1 MTIVG
6 REDEIEFLHDVFES
20 RKAEFL
26 AIYGRRRVG
35 KTYLIREFFKDKG
48 IYFELTGIKDATK
61 SSQLKNFVTIY
72 SDTFL
77 RGDRIAPPKDWNDA
91 LNILRVEIEKTDE
104 SQKVIIFFDELPWL
118 ASRKSG
124 FLEALDL
131 FWNRYMSSRKN
142 IILVIC
148 GSAAEWMIKKIVSN
162 KGGLHNRLTRP
173 PINLKPFTLK
183 QTKQY
188 LDAIGVHLEQ
198 KQIIDLY
205 MALGGVAYYLNL
217 VSKGKS
223 SSQVISDLFFSN
235 QAPLLSEFR
244 NLFDS
249 LYDNSQKHI
258 EVIKLLAQTKQGLT
272 QTDIFN
278 KVKNMSPGGGAVLV
292 LEELENCGFVHRVHD
307 FGKKKKDARYRLI
320 DGFTLFYL
328 KWVEGQGEFSEHF
341 WMRKKGSASYN
352 TWAGYAFEN
361 LCFLHYREILRAL
374 EITVVAETKS
384 GWRYLPAKDDIDDG
398 AQIDLVIDRADK
410 CINLCEIKFYEDE
423 LMISKAYAQALRKK
437 KSCFKE
443 KTGTRKTLFMTMIT
457 TYGVKKDQHYL
468 DVIDGQIKMDSLFE

>member
-1 MTIVG
+1 
-6 REDEIEFLHDVFES
+6 
-20 RKAEFL
+20 
-26 AIYGRRRVG
+26 
-35 KTYLIREFFKDKG
+35 
-48 IYFELTGIKDATK
+48 
-61 SSQLKNFVTIY
+61 
-72 SDTFL
+72 
-77 RGDRIAPPKDWNDA
+77 
-91 LNILRVEIEKTDE
+91 
-104 SQKVIIFFDELPWL
+104 
-118 ASRKSG
+118 
-124 FLEALDL
+124 
-131 FWNRYMSSRKN
+131 
-142 IILVIC
+142 
-148 GSAAEWMIKKIVSN
+148 MIKKIVSN

-307 FGKKKKDARYRLI
+307 FGKKKKDWQAIILGPDMHLKI
-320 DGFTLFYL
+320 FVFYII
-328 KWVEGQGEFSEHF
+328 VRF
-341 WMRKKGSASYN
+341 
-352 TWAGYAFEN
+352 
-361 LCFLHYREILRAL
+361 
-374 EITVVAETKS
+374 
-384 GWRYLPAKDDIDDG
+384 
-398 AQIDLVIDRADK
+398 
-410 CINLCEIKFYEDE
+410 CE
-423 LMISKAYAQALRKK
+423 R
-437 KSCFKE
+437 
-443 KTGTRKTLFMTMIT
+443 
-457 TYGVKKDQHYL
+457 
-468 DVIDGQIKMDSLFE
+468 

>member
-6 REDEIEFLHDVFES
+6 REKERSLLTEIFES
-20 RKAEFL
+20 KKPEFL

-35 KTYLIREFFKDKG
+35 KTYLVREFFKDNEV
-48 IYFELTGIKDATK
+48 YFELNGIKDATK
-61 SSQLKNFVTIY
+61 SSQLKNFSTVY

-77 RGDRIAPPKDWNDA
+77 RGDRIPPPKDWDDA
-91 LNILRVEIEKTDE
+91 LDILRKEIEKKPE
-104 SQKVIIFFDELPWL
+104 STKVIIFFDELPWL

-148 GSAAEWMIKKIVSN
+148 GSAAEWMIKKIVSH

-173 PINLKPFTLK
+173 PLNLKPFTLK
-183 QTKQY
+183 QTEQY
-188 LDAIGVHLEQ
+188 LESMDVHLER
-198 KQIIDLY
+198 KQVVDLY

-217 VSKGKS
+217 VPKGKS
-223 SSQVISDLFFSN
+223 SSEIISELFFTK

-249 LYDNSQKHI
+249 LYDNPQKHI
-258 EVIKLLAQTKQGLT
+258 EVIKVLAQKKQGLT
-272 QTDIFN
+272 QTKIFN
-278 KVKNMSPGGGAVLV
+278 KVKSMSPGGGAVLV
-292 LEELENCGFVHRVHD
+292 LEELENCGFIYRVHD

-328 KWVEGQGEFSEHF
+328 KWVEGQGEFGEYY
-341 WMRKKGSASYN
+341 WIRKRGSASYN

-361 LCFLHYREILRAL
+361 LCFLHYREILLAL
-374 EITVVAETKS
+374 GIAVIAEAKS
-384 GWRYLPAKDDIDDG
+384 GWRYLPPKDGADDG
-398 AQIDLVIDRADK
+398 VQIDLLIDRADK
-410 CINLCEIKFYEDE
+410 CINLCEIKFYDDE
-423 LMISKAYAQALRKK
+423 YIISKSYAKVLRKK
-437 KSCFKE
+437 KNCFKE
-443 KTGTRKTLFMTMIT
+443 KTGTKKTLFTTMIT
-457 TYGVKKDQHYL
+457 TYGVKKDQYYL
-468 DVIDGQIKMDSLFE
+468 DAVDGQLTMDALFK

>member
-1 MTIVG
+1 MSIVG
-6 REDEIEFLHDVFES
+6 REKEIGFLTNVFES
-20 RKAEFL
+20 KKPEFL

-48 IYFELTGIKDATK
+48 IYFELTGIKSATK
-61 SSQLKNFVTIY
+61 SSQLKNFSTIY
-72 SDTFL
+72 SDIFL
-77 RGDRIAPPKDWNDA
+77 RGDRIATPKDWDDA
-91 LNILRVEIEKTDE
+91 LNILRIEIEKKDE
-104 SQKVIIFFDELPWL
+104 SQKLIIFFDELPWL

-124 FLEALDL
+124 FLEALDF

-148 GSAAEWMIKKIVSN
+148 GSAAEWMIKKIISN
-162 KGGLHNRLTRP
+162 KGGLHNRLTQP
-173 PINLKPFTLK
+173 PINLMPFNLK

-188 LDAIGVHLEQ
+188 LDAIGVNLEQ
-198 KQIIDLY
+198 KQLIDLY

-217 VSKGKS
+217 VPKGKS
-223 SSQVISDLFFSN
+223 SSEVVSDLFFAN

-249 LYDNSQKHI
+249 LYNNPQKHI
-258 EVIKLLAQTKQGLT
+258 EVIKLLAQTRQGLT
-272 QTDIFN
+272 QADIFK
-278 KVKNMSPGGGAVLV
+278 KVKNMSPGGGAVLI

-328 KWVEGQGEFSEHF
+328 RWVEGQGEFSEHF

-352 TWAGYAFEN
+352 IWAGYAFEN

-374 EITVVAETKS
+374 EITVVAEAKS
-384 GWRYLPAKDDIDDG
+384 GWRYLPSKTDADEG
-398 AQIDLVIDRADK
+398 VQIDLVIDRADK
-410 CINLCEIKFYEDE
+410 CINLCEIKFYDDE
-423 LMISKAYAQALRKK
+423 LIISKADAEELRKK
-437 KSCFKE
+437 KNCFKE
-443 KTGTRKTLFMTMIT
+443 NNDHNIWGEEGSTLSRGCGWANKNGCFI
-457 TYGVKKDQHYL
+457 
-468 DVIDGQIKMDSLFE
+468 

>member
-1 MTIVG
+1 M
-6 REDEIEFLHDVFES
+6 
-20 RKAEFL
+20 
-26 AIYGRRRVG
+26 
-35 KTYLIREFFKDKG
+35 
-48 IYFELTGIKDATK
+48 
-61 SSQLKNFVTIY
+61 
-72 SDTFL
+72 
-77 RGDRIAPPKDWNDA
+77 
-91 LNILRVEIEKTDE
+91 
-104 SQKVIIFFDELPWL
+104 
-118 ASRKSG
+118 
-124 FLEALDL
+124 
-131 FWNRYMSSRKN
+131 
-142 IILVIC
+142 
-148 GSAAEWMIKKIVSN
+148 
-162 KGGLHNRLTRP
+162 
-173 PINLKPFTLK
+173 
-183 QTKQY
+183 
-188 LDAIGVHLEQ
+188 
-198 KQIIDLY
+198 
-205 MALGGVAYYLNL
+205 
-217 VSKGKS
+217 
-223 SSQVISDLFFSN
+223 
-235 QAPLLSEFR
+235 
-244 NLFDS
+244 
-249 LYDNSQKHI
+249 
-258 EVIKLLAQTKQGLT
+258 AQTKQGLT

-341 WMRKKGSASYN
+341 WMRKKGLASYN

>member
-1 MTIVG
+1 MSIVG
-6 REDEIEFLHDVFES
+6 RQKETARLDDIFASKKPEFF
-20 RKAEFL
+20 

-35 KTYLIREFFKDKG
+35 KTYLVREFFKDKG
-48 IYFELTGIKDATK
+48 VYFELTGIKNATK
-61 SSQLKNFVTIY
+61 SSQLKNFSVVF

-77 RGDRIAPPKDWNDA
+77 RGDHIAPPKDWDDA
-91 LNILRVEIEKTDE
+91 LNILRKEIEKNSE
-104 SQKVIIFFDELPWL
+104 SQKMIIFFDELPWL

-142 IILVIC
+142 IILIIC

-162 KGGLHNRLTRP
+162 KGGLHNRLTQP
-173 PINLKPFTLK
+173 PMNLMPFTLK
-183 QTKQY
+183 QTEQY
-188 LDAIGVHLEQ
+188 LESMGVHLER
-198 KQIIDLY
+198 KQVVDLY

-217 VSKGKS
+217 VPKGKS
-223 SSQVISDLFFSN
+223 SAEIISNLFFVK

-249 LYDNSQKHI
+249 LYENPQKHI
-258 EVIKLLAQTKQGLT
+258 EVIKLLAQTRQGLT
-272 QTDIFN
+272 QTEIFN
-278 KVKNMSPGGGAVLV
+278 KVKNLSPGGGAVQV

-341 WMRKKGSASYN
+341 WMRKKGSVSYN

-374 EITVVAETKS
+374 EITVVAEAKS
-384 GWRYLPAKDDIDDG
+384 GWRYLPAKSDTDDG
-398 AQIDLVIDRADK
+398 VQIDLLIDRADR
-410 CINLCEIKFYEDE
+410 CINLCEIKFYDEE
-423 LMISKAYAQALRKK
+423 LMISKAYAQILRKK

-443 KTGTRKTLFMTMIT
+443 KTGTKKTLLMTMIT
-457 TYGVKKDQHYL
+457 TYGVTKDQHYL
-468 DVIDGQIKMDSLFE
+468 DVVDGQIKLDALFA

>member
-1 MTIVG
+1 MAIVG
-6 REDEIEFLHDVFES
+6 REKEVGFLNNVFES
-20 RKAEFL
+20 KKPEFL

-61 SSQLKNFVTIY
+61 SSQLKNFSTVY

-77 RGDRIAPPKDWNDA
+77 RGDRIPPPKDWDDA
-91 LNILRVEIEKTDE
+91 LNILRMEIEKTDE
-104 SQKVIIFFDELPWL
+104 SKKMIIFFDELPWL

-131 FWNRYMSSRKN
+131 FWNRYMSSREN

-148 GSAAEWMIKKIVSN
+148 GSAAEWMIKKIISN
-162 KGGLHNRLTRP
+162 KGGLHNRLTQSP
-173 PINLKPFTLK
+173 VNLMPFTLK

-188 LDAIGVHLEQ
+188 LDALGVHLEQ

-223 SSQVISDLFFSN
+223 SSQVISDLFFAN

-249 LYDNSQKHI
+249 LYNNPQKHI
-258 EVIKLLAQTKQGLT
+258 DVIKLLAQTRQGLT

-307 FGKKKKDARYRLI
+307 FGKNKKDARYRLI

-328 KWVEGQGEFSEHF
+328 KWVEGKGEFSEHF

-361 LCFLHYREILRAL
+361 LCFLHYRDILRAL
-374 EITVVAETKS
+374 EITVVAEAKS
-384 GWRYLPAKDDIDDG
+384 GWRHLPLKADPDEG
-398 AQIDLVIDRADK
+398 VQIDLVIDRADK
-410 CINLCEIKFYEDE
+410 CINLCEIKFYDDE
-423 LMISKAYAQALRKK
+423 FLISKAYAQVLRRK

-443 KTGTRKTLFMTMIT
+443 KTGTKKTLFMTMIT
-457 TYGVKKDQHYL
+457 TYGVKMDQHYL
-468 DVIDGQIKMDSLFE
+468 EVVDGQIKMDALFE